1 MVSSIDGT
9 MDDAMDYATVSS
21 IDSAMDDA
29 MDYAT
34 TSSMSSVMGDA
45 MVPFMDGSM
54 VQWCRP

>member
-54 VQWCRP
+54 VPWCRP